1 MADEPKIDTGISLTS
16 EMLEAILTA
25 AMNKAGTENVEAFQ
39 KRTAEAHED
48 NFVNINP
55 EEYIAILDMSLMRV
69 DTWDGCNG
77 YFELSAQQYLDMF
90 PAEDR
95 TKVNTI
101 FSTKQGL
108 RKIYRFKMFINEVMD
123 TDIFQ
128 YRIVPTPKGMNLNVP
143 TISPMNSIELRM
155 RRGDE

>member
-1 MADEPKIDTGISLTS
+1 MAETVVDTGVSLTS

-25 AMNKAGTENVEAFQ
+25 AMNKAGVENIEAFN
-39 KRTAEAHED
+39 KRIAESHEN
-48 NFVNINP
+48 NFIEINP
-55 EEYIAILDMSLMRV
+55 EEYVAVLDMSLTRV

-77 YFELSAQQYLDMF
+77 YFELSAQQYMDMF
-90 PAEDR
+90 PVEDR
-95 TKVNTI
+95 AKVNNI

-123 TDIFQ
+123 QDIFQ
-128 YRIVPTPKGMNLNVP
+128 YRIIPTPKGMDLNVP
-143 TISPMNSIELRM
+143 TITPMHSIELRM